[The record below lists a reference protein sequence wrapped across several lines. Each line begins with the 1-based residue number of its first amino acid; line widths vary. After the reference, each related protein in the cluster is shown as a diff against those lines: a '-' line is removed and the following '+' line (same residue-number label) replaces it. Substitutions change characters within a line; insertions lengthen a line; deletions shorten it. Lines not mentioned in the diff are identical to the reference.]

1 MTVFFINPFLSAWT
15 PADISPDLW
24 LDASDTTTITESGG
38 AVSQWNN
45 KGTRGNFTQ
54 ATGAVQPTTG
64 ATTLNGL
71 NVLDFAGDYLTAT
84 DTNEW
89 KFLSDGTDHL
99 FGIVA
104 KFGTT
109 ANPNTVYL
117 FFGNSQTDTPAVG
130 SAFFWDDRSSISR
143 NNALN
148 VFYSAG
154 VSGSPSIESIN
165 NDTVTANTFTIVSAV
180 LDPDNGT
187 AANRVALYINA
198 GSAISNNTKTQT
210 VSTANPTY
218 ALQVGAAGN
227 NLLPMTGS
235 IAEIVVASGANAT
248 ETNRA
253 KLRDYLNTKWGVY

>member
-1 MTVFFINPFLSAWT
+1 MTVLFINSFLGSWT
-15 PADISPDLW
+15 PTEISPDLW

-38 AVSQWNN
+38 SVSQWNN
-45 KGTRGNFTQ
+45 KGSKGNFTQ

-64 ATTLNGL
+64 ASTLNGL

-84 DTNEW
+84 NQNEW
-89 KFLSDGTDHL
+89 KFLSDGTDHIIGL
-99 FGIVA
+99 VA

-109 ANPNTVYL
+109 ANPDTVYL
-117 FFGNSQTDTPAVG
+117 FLGNSQTDSPAVG
-130 SAFFWDDRSSISR
+130 SAFLWDDRSSISR
-143 NNALN
+143 NNALS

-154 VSGSPSIESIN
+154 VSGSPSIESFN
-165 NDTVTANTFTIVSAV
+165 NDTVTANTFTVVSAL

-187 AANRVALYINA
+187 AANRLALHING
-198 GSAISNNTKTQT
+198 GSAISNNTKTQA
-210 VSTANPTY
+210 VSASNPTY

-235 IAEIVVASGANAT
+235 IAELVIASGANAT